1 MQNRKTS
8 AIGSSLLLSLT
19 LILGMYLGLKFQDE
33 IRSIGISSK
42 ASSMEQV
49 MRLIDKKYVDSVD
62 LKKLE
67 QSNIEELLSKL
78 DPHSVYIP
86 AEDFKK
92 VNEQLEGNFEGI
104 GIEFYLLN
112 DTIYVVSAISGG
124 PSEQL
129 GIKSGDKIIKVD
141 GKLVAGKK
149 IANSD
154 VTKMLRGEGG
164 TKVKVSIKRKNHK
177 ELIDFN
183 ITRGTIPLN
192 SVDVAYMLSSTI
204 GYIKVSSFGSTTYDE
219 FFDGLK
225 KLKKQ
230 GLSSLVL
237 DLRGNPGG
245 YLNTAIMIADEFLGD
260 KKLIVYTEGKSSPK
274 KQEFAT
280 EAGNFE
286 KGKLIVLID
295 EGSASASEIVAGA
308 VQDWDR
314 GIIVG
319 RRSFGK
325 GLVQEQAMLS
335 DGARLR
341 LTIARYYT
349 PTGRCIQ
356 KPYDKG
362 LEAYESD
369 LSNRYVH
376 GELSSPDSIKISNT
390 KAYTTP
396 SGKKVYGG
404 GGISPDVFVPIDTTD
419 FSIFYSKAISEGLIT
434 EFAYKFT
441 DSNKEKL
448 GKFKNT
454 VDFNRHFDLSEAVF
468 YQFVAF
474 CEKRGLNAMSNDVYK
489 SKNSIKVQ
497 LKAIIARQLFKTE
510 GYFMVMNSIDKTLQ
524 KAILL
529 LEAK

>member
-1 MQNRKTS
+1 MQNKKTS
-8 AIGSSLLLSLT
+8 AIGSALIVSLV
-19 LILGMYLGLKFQDE
+19 LILGMYLGFKFQEE
-33 IRSIGISSK
+33 IKGLGLHSK
-42 ASSMEQV
+42 SSSMEQV
-49 MRLIDKKYVDSVD
+49 MRLIEKKYVDTVNI
-62 LKKLE
+62 KQLE
-67 QSNIEELLSKL
+67 QENIEDLLSKL

-86 AEDFKK
+86 AEEVKK
-92 VNEQLEGNFEGI
+92 SNEVLEGNFEGI

-141 GKLVAGKK
+141 GKVVAGRK
-149 IANSD
+149 ILNSD

-164 TKVKVSIKRKNHK
+164 TKVNISIKRNNSAK
-177 ELIDFN
+177 LIDFT
-183 ITRGTIPLN
+183 ITRGTIPIN
-192 SVDVAYMLSSTI
+192 SVDVSYMPSNGI
-204 GYIKVSSFGSTTYDE
+204 GYIKINSFGSTTYDE
-219 FFDGLK
+219 FFESLK
-225 KLKKQ
+225 KLKSK
-230 GLSSLVL
+230 GLKSLIL

-245 YLNTAIMIADEFLGD
+245 YLNTAIMIADELLSD

-280 EAGNFE
+280 AAGNFE
-286 KGKLIVLID
+286 KGKLIVMVD

-325 GLVQEQAMLS
+325 GLVQEQAILA

-369 LSNRYVH
+369 LANRYVH
-376 GELSSPDSIKISNT
+376 GELTSSDSIKNKNS
-390 KAYTTP
+390 KSFKTP
-396 SGKKVYGG
+396 SGKIVYGG
-404 GGISPDVFVPIDTTD
+404 GGITPDVFVPIDTAD
-419 FSIFYSKAISEGLIT
+419 YSLFYSRAVSEGLMADFI
-434 EFAYKFT
+434 YKYT
-441 DSNKEKL
+441 DTHKKDL
-448 GKFKNT
+448 QAFKSLDQLIS
-454 VDFNRHFDLSEAVF
+454 DFNISDYTFNDFIQYSASKGIKATYKDITRSKLSMKI
-468 YQFVAF
+468 QM
-474 CEKRGLNAMSNDVYK
+474 KAM
-489 SKNSIKVQ
+489 
-497 LKAIIARQLFKTE
+497 IARQFFKSE
-510 GYFMVMNSIDKTLQ
+510 GYFRVMKDLDSALLKSI
-524 KAILL
+524 ALL
-529 LEAK
+529 SAE